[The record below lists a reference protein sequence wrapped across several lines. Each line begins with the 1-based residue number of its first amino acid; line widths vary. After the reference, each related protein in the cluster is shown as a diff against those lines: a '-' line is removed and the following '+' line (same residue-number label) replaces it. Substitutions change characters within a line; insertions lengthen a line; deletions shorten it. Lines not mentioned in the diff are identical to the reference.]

1 MYRLVTISISLT
13 LSIIDIDIIFL
24 YSTPFRPMCMYAHPL
39 MHPVLLLAFTKENPH
54 INISQQ
60 QHYTLFLFGL
70 LGFLDLSVPVL
81 TATHIPY
88 RAMAL
93 GTADVRTRTTASF
106 RGAVVAHGT
115 LLISMHRASWLP
127 FPPLAPLLTL
137 ESRLG

>member
-1 MYRLVTISISLT
+1 MYRLVIISISLT

-39 MHPVLLLAFTKENPH
+39 MHPVLLLASTKENPH
-54 INISQQ
+54 IHISQQ

-88 RAMAL
+88 R
-93 GTADVRTRTTASF
+93 DVRDIPPAFS
-106 RGAVVAHGT
+106 
-115 LLISMHRASWLP
+115 RAAAFHSLR
-127 FPPLAPLLTL
+127 APLGLRRYLTHTL
-137 ESRLG
+137 VTA